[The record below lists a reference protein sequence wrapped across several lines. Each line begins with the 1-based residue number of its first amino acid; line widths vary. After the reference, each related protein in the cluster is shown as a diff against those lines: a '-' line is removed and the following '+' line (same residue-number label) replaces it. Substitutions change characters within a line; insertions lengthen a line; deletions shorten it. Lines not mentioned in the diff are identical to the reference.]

1 MLGTMCNDS
10 IELFDSGHSGRYLDN
25 RQITVSHS
33 GNSQRP
39 STHVVLFHRSTLTN
53 EEFGWYT
60 GQIPMGGRQKLE

>member
-1 MLGTMCNDS
+1 MLGTMCNEP

-25 RQITVSHS
+25 CQITVVRSI
-33 GNSQRP
+33 
-39 STHVVLFHRSTLTN
+39 HVVLFHRSTLTN